1 MNEAGEVVGIEEAI
15 DEDQPIYQISL
26 EIDEINIIFL
36 KSQYEALFKVFE
48 QMNNF

>member
-1 MNEAGEVVGIEEAI
+1 MNEPDESHQIEEAI
-15 DEDQPIYQISL
+15 VEDQPIYQISL

-36 KSQYEALFKVFE
+36 KSQYEAIFKVFE